1 MTDGV
6 GRKWD
11 KSTNWPGSIVLKA
24 PLGLLFQYKEFRNR
38 TFWKRPRLSD
48 NGEYVRRKVITHAR
62 KKMIQLGAFYSRI
75 YRIFAAFLCFF
86 PRKRGAQRQGQLKA
100 CWSAS
105 HTVSKKSSAK
115 KTSGRIDAK
124 TNLFGCGLSCEPR
137 SESKSRMQKEQ
148 ETQQKKAKEPEQS
161 LHKTLCVRVPVYKV
175 GETAHA
181 RAGEMEKASLRIWLF
196 TPSIFVVASLGTL
209 LHSWRWI
216 FAIS

>member
-148 ETQQKKAKEPEQS
+148 EAQQKRQRS
-161 LHKTLCVRVPVYKV
+161 LSSLLCIKLSVYEFQFTKWERQHTRELERWRRLPFEFDFLLPPSSSSLLLPPYFTLGDGY
-175 GETAHA
+175 
-181 RAGEMEKASLRIWLF
+181 SQ
-196 TPSIFVVASLGTL
+196 
-209 LHSWRWI
+209 
-216 FAIS
+216 

>member
-24 PLGLLFQYKEFRNR
+24 PLGLLSQYNEFRNR

-105 HTVSKKSSAK
+105 HTASEQKSSGKRPPDEWMRRQTYSDVASAASHARKANLACKKSKKHSK
-115 KTSGRIDAK
+115 KCKGAWAVS
-124 TNLFGCGLSCEPR
+124 
-137 SESKSRMQKEQ
+137 
-148 ETQQKKAKEPEQS
+148 
-161 LHKTLCVRVPVYKV
+161 
-175 GETAHA
+175 
-181 RAGEMEKASLRIWLF
+181 
-196 TPSIFVVASLGTL
+196 
-209 LHSWRWI
+209 
-216 FAIS
+216 FA